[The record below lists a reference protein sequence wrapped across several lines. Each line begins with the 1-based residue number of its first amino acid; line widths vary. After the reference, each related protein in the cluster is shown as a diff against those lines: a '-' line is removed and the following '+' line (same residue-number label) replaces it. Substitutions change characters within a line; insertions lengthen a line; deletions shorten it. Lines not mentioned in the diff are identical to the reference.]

1 MAYRVVCMRL
11 KTVFEIIFFGHCTK
25 NCNDNQKKKRKK
37 KKKKEKENWL
47 SRRLSLSPSFPDAAS
62 EALPDFGAFLR
73 PDFTSGPRDEAEEE
87 EEASLRGEE
96 EEEEEKGAWRQEATK
111 LVKSSITKV
120 SSTSFVDP

>member
-1 MAYRVVCMRL
+1 LLLLLLLGEEGEAAWVRAESTSGSF
-11 KTVFEIIFFGHCTK
+11 TVGDDVIFLGA
-25 NCNDNQKKKRKK
+25 
-37 KKKKEKENWL
+37 
-47 SRRLSLSPSFPDAAS
+47 SFPDAAS